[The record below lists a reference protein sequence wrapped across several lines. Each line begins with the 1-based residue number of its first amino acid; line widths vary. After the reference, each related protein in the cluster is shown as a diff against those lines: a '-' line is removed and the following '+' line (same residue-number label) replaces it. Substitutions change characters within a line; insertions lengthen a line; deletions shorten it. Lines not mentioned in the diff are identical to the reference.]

1 MNIEKLQQGIEK
13 LKKDLG
19 GALLATDVWKTGV
32 GTSLASYNSNPEG
45 TALFDRATEYLK
57 KTLKTAG
64 FPELDDYYLV
74 ELKNNKLIVIMVFP
88 EGFQWGILADKE
100 KLNMGMLL
108 GIAIPQAKQAFYNA
122 YQSEG

>member
-1 MNIEKLQQGIEK
+1 MNVEKLQKGIEK
-13 LKKDLG
+13 LKKELG
-19 GALLATDVWKTGV
+19 ASLLATDIWKSGV

-45 TALFDRATEYLK
+45 AALFDRATDYLK
-57 KTLKTAG
+57 KTLETAG

-108 GIAIPQAKQAFYNA
+108 SIAIPQAKKYFYDA
-122 YQSEG
+122 YQSED

>member
-19 GALLATDVWKTGV
+19 AALLATDIWNTGV

-57 KTLKTAG
+57 KTLETAG
-64 FPELDDYYLV
+64 FPELDNYYLI

-88 EGFQWGILADKE
+88 EGFQWSILADKE

-108 GIAIPQAKQAFYNA
+108 GIAIPQAKQAFYDA
-122 YQSEG
+122 YQPEG

>member
-1 MNIEKLQQGIEK
+1 MNVDKLQQGIEK
-13 LKKDLG
+13 LKKVLG
-19 GALLATDVWKTGV
+19 AALLATDVWKTGI

-45 TALFDRATEYLK
+45 AALFDRATEYLK

-108 GIAIPQAKQAFYNA
+108 SIAIPQAKKYFYDA
-122 YQSEG
+122 YQPED